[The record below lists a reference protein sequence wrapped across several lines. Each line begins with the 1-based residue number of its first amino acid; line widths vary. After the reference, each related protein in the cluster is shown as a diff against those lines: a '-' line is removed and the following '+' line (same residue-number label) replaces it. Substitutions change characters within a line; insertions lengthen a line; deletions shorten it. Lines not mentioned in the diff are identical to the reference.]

1 MPAFVRA
8 LFIKSSTE
16 VELSYCMKKNPACR
30 ILRLRRVALATL
42 FHSAAVRSLAERFL
56 CHRTKFPMTEQKHCP
71 GKLLRSA
78 FAGKQNDKPG
88 YVVNGHLSS
97 PAVAGRL
104 KRPT

>member
-1 MPAFVRA
+1 MPLRQ
-8 LFIKSSTE
+8 E
-16 VELSYCMKKNPACR
+16 G
-30 ILRLRRVALATL
+30 ILP
-42 FHSAAVRSLAERFL
+42 F
-56 CHRTKFPMTEQKHCP
+56 EQKHCP

-78 FAGKQNDKPG
+78 FVGKQNDKPG